1 MTRAAYDEHA
11 PLQERRG
18 LVGCGRA
25 QGEALPRGAVLGCE
39 TGPYGM
45 RCLVRRALVPRDV
58 EVEPVGLE
66 ELILLLVKG
75 EKER

>member
-1 MTRAAYDEHA
+1 
-11 PLQERRG
+11 
-18 LVGCGRA
+18 
-25 QGEALPRGAVLGCE
+25 
-39 TGPYGM
+39 M